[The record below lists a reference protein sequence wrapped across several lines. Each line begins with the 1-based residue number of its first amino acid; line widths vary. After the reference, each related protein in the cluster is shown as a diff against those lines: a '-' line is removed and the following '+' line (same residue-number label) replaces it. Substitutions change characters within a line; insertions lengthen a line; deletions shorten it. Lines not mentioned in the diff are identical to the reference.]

1 LKIYP
6 TLYLENGQVVST
18 TRLEG
23 LCPLLPM
30 DLAVQMLD
38 QGASRLSLVDLD
50 AAKGRGNNREL
61 IGQILQRCRASDRSI
76 CVQVAGGVRCSDQ
89 AQFFIDMGAT
99 VLVVGTLLHKSP
111 MASEQ
116 LIARFQ
122 PFLTAAIDA
131 RGGMIYQSGRTG
143 LADQSALDLALRAKA
158 YGFRRLLFVDLP
170 QEPAAEPDF
179 QTAEELALATGLPL
193 LMGGNLTAPRHLE
206 SVSARRNLTGGLVDA
221 LLFHQNP
228 GLLAYLQPTCA

>member
-6 TLYLENGQVVST
+6 TLYLENGRVVST
-18 TRLEG
+18 TRQEG
-23 LCPLLPM
+23 TCPPTPM
-30 DLAVQMLD
+30 DLAEQMLD
-38 QGASRLSLVDLD
+38 QGAVRLSLVDLD

-61 IGQILQRCRASDRSI
+61 IGQILQRCRAADRKI
-76 CVQVAGGVRCSDQ
+76 CVQVAGGVRSSDQ

-99 VLVVGTLLHKSP
+99 LLVVGTILHKSP

-131 RGGMIYQSGRTG
+131 RGGMLYQSGWVGATG
-143 LADQSALDLALRAKA
+143 LSALDLALRAKA
-158 YGFRRLLFVDLP
+158 YGFRRLLYVDIP
-170 QEPAAEPDF
+170 ETPATEPDF
-179 QTAEELALATGLPL
+179 QTGEELAAATGLPL
-193 LMGGNLTAPRHLE
+193 LMAGSLTASHHLE
-206 SVSARRNLTGGLVDA
+206 AISTRRGLTGGLVDA
-221 LLFHQNP
+221 LLFHKNP

>member
-1 LKIYP
+1 MKIYP
-6 TLYLENGQVVST
+6 TLYLQNGRVVSA
-18 TRLEG
+18 TRQEQA
-23 LCPLLPM
+23 CPPLPM
-30 DLAVQMLD
+30 DLAEQLLD
-38 QGASRLSLVDLD
+38 DGATRLALVDID
-50 AAKGRGNNREL
+50 AAKGHGNNREL
-61 IGQILQRCRASDRSI
+61 IGQILQRCQVRDRKI
-76 CVQVAGGVRCSDQ
+76 CVQVAGGVRSSDQ
-89 AQFFIDMGAT
+89 AQFFIDMGAAL
-99 VLVVGTLLHKSP
+99 LVVGTLLHKSP

-143 LADQSALDLALRAKA
+143 MAEQSALDLALRAKA